1 MEIFIVLLVVAII
14 GFIWWKISTA
24 YENKVDSI
32 VIFYNSKLGKYKE
45 LQNLEFQ
52 VRTDGKKINIWDK
65 QHKIDYIINY
75 NKDEIIRT
83 LKLYNEYVSWWKN
96 NSVEIIKQTKS
107 YAYGI
112 ANRMLVFGKLFV
124 QRTNTEISKLQEKSD
139 IKAIFYRF
147 KTYTLHSSTARYNPR
162 TGEWWNVDPNE
173 TTFFTRLSPDD
184 VLLRVEILSKYNFEM
199 TEYQYNCENQ
209 RSLMTQELR
218 NIIIQRD
225 KGICQICGKKCNNN
239 EIEID
244 HIRPVSKGGKTIA
257 SNLQVLCISC
267 NRSKSNKWLSEI
279 DTKSFKKN
287 DLNNLSNENS
297 SADWKE
303 FEKKYNITKYNKTNP
318 NSGIQ
323 IGDTVTIEYVEDQY
337 IVKGKLVEK
346 SVSGLLGTVSIDS
359 PIGKAICGLE
369 VGDEIDV
376 DTPSG
381 IETIRIIKIEK

>member
-1 MEIFIVLLVVAII
+1 MSNM
-14 GFIWWKISTA
+14 W
-24 YENKVDSI
+24 
-32 VIFYNSKLGKYKE
+32 
-45 LQNLEFQ
+45 
-52 VRTDGKKINIWDK
+52 
-65 QHKIDYIINY
+65 
-75 NKDEIIRT
+75 
-83 LKLYNEYVSWWKN
+83 
-96 NSVEIIKQTKS
+96 
-107 YAYGI
+107 
-112 ANRMLVFGKLFV
+112 
-124 QRTNTEISKLQEKSD
+124 
-139 IKAIFYRF
+139 
-147 KTYTLHSSTARYNPR
+147 
-162 TGEWWNVDPNE
+162 
-173 TTFFTRLSPDD
+173 
-184 VLLRVEILSKYNFEM
+184 
-199 TEYQYNCENQ
+199 
-209 RSLMTQELR
+209 
-218 NIIIQRD
+218 
-225 KGICQICGKKCNNN
+225 KKCNNN

>member
-1 MEIFIVLLVVAII
+1 MGIFIVLLVVAII
-14 GFIWWKISTA
+14 AFIWWKISTA

-32 VIFYNSKLGKYKE
+32 VLFYNSKLGKYKE

-52 VRTDGKKINIWDK
+52 VRTDGKKINSWDK

-139 IKAIFYRF
+139 IEAIFYRF
-147 KTYTLHSSTARYNPR
+147 KTYTLHSSIARYNPR

-218 NIIIQRD
+218 IIIIQRD

-244 HIRPVSKGGKTIA
+244 HIQPVSKGGKTIV
-257 SNLQVLCISC
+257 SNLQVLCITC
-267 NRSKSNKWLSEI
+267 NRRKSNKWLSEI

-303 FEKKYNITKYNKTNP
+303 FKKKYNTTKYNKTNP
-318 NSGIQ
+318 NSGIK
-323 IGDTVTIEYVEDQY
+323 IGDIVTIEYVEDQY
-337 IVKGKLVEK
+337 IVKDKLVEK
-346 SVSGLLGTVSIDS
+346 SVSDLLGTVSIDS

-376 DTPSG
+376 DTPLG